1 MPEGPPDAATVP
13 TQEPK
18 KKPKRPK
25 KRAASAVPAG
35 ASASTEAS
43 GMPMPEAGAPPPDG
57 AQPEGAAAAEAS
69 TPATTPKK
77 KASGKKRPRKDTG
90 ATDVSA
96 ADAGLLLAGDA
107 AAGAAA
113 VAFQG
118 GAQQTMLQLQSPT
131 GPAGAFAAG
140 PGGVH
145 LMTGQSNYVL
155 GSFPAQAPGS
165 KMYASRMSMIP
176 VHLMPQTTAG
186 AQGARALPQLSAQYI
201 RQPGPAGSWNV
212 VQVATPQGIQL
223 QRVFIPSAT
232 SAAHLQA
239 TASQVGMPT
248 DASQQV
254 AAAQFGPPGAQG
266 FSTQSPLQSPL
277 GQHPVSMALTQQL
290 QQQLLFQRQLSQS
303 LCSPTASN
311 APALVFPGASAV
323 LPHTPCKHPLM
334 ATTSPLLQPEHQV
347 RI

>member
-1 MPEGPPDAATVP
+1 MPL
-13 TQEPK
+13 
-18 KKPKRPK
+18 
-25 KRAASAVPAG
+25 
-35 ASASTEAS
+35 
-43 GMPMPEAGAPPPDG
+43 PEAGAPPPDG
-57 AQPEGAAAAEAS
+57 AHPEGAAEAS

-77 KASGKKRPRKDTG
+77 KASGKKKPRKDTG

-96 ADAGLLLAGDA
+96 ADSGILLASDA
-107 AAGAAA
+107 AAAAA
-113 VAFQG
+113 FPG

-145 LMTGQSNYVL
+145 LMAGQSNYVF

-176 VHLMPQTTAG
+176 VHVMPQTTAG
-186 AQGARALPQLSAQYI
+186 AQGARMLPQLSAQYI
-201 RQPGPAGSWNV
+201 RPPGPAGSWNL
-212 VQVATPQGIQL
+212 VQVATPQGMQL

-232 SAAHLQA
+232 GAAHLQV
-239 TASQVGMPT
+239 TGPQVGMPA
-248 DASQQV
+248 DVSQQV
-254 AAAQFGPPGAQG
+254 AAGQFGPPGAQG
-266 FSTQSPLQSPL
+266 FSAQSPLQSPL
-277 GQHPVSMALTQQL
+277 GQHPVSMPLTPQL

-311 APALVFPGASAV
+311 SPALVFPGGSAV
-323 LPHTPCKHPLM
+323 MQHTPCKHPLM
-334 ATTSPLLQPEHQV
+334 ATASPLLQPEHQV